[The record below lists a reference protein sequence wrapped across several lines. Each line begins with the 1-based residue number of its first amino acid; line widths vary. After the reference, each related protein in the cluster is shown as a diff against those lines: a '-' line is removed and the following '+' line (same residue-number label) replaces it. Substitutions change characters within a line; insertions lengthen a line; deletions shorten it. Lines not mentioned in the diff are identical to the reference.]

1 MENKFRDF
9 LHILAG
15 CLLGLL
21 MHFTF
26 DGVPLFARLVLGGIF
41 STAIGFGWEWFWA
54 MTTQSKEDKF
64 DAIRT
69 IAGCLGTILTMYLL
83 S

>member
-1 MENKFRDF
+1 MKEIRDF
-9 LHILAG
+9 LHVLAG
-15 CLLGLL
+15 ITLGYLLNL
-21 MHFTF
+21 TF

-41 STAIGFGWEWFWA
+41 SALIGFGWEWFWA
-54 MTTQSKEDKF
+54 MYNGSKEDKF

-69 IAGCLGTILTMYLL
+69 IAGCLATILTMYLL

>member
-1 MENKFRDF
+1 MQNKLRDF

-15 CLLGLL
+15 VTLGYLLNL
-21 MHFTF
+21 TF
-26 DGVPLFARLVLGGIF
+26 EGVPLFARLVLGGII

-54 MTTQSKEDKF
+54 MYNGSKEDKF

-69 IAGCLGTILTMYLL
+69 IAGCLITILILWFL
-83 S
+83 

>member
-1 MENKFRDF
+1 MKNFRDF

-15 CLLGLL
+15 ITLGYLLNL
-21 MHFTF
+21 TF
-26 DGVPLFARLVLGGIF
+26 DGVPLFARLILGGIF
-41 STAIGFGWEWFWA
+41 STLIGFGWEWYWA

-69 IAGCLGTILTMYLL
+69 IAGCLITILILWFL
-83 S
+83 

>member
-1 MENKFRDF
+1 MKNFRDF
-9 LHILAG
+9 LHVLAG
-15 CLLGLL
+15 ITFGYLLNL
-21 MHFTF
+21 TF

-54 MTTQSKEDKF
+54 MYNDSKEDKF

-69 IAGCLGTILTMYLL
+69 IAGCLITILILWFL
-83 S
+83 

>member
-1 MENKFRDF
+1 MRNL

-15 CLLGLL
+15 ISLGFLLNL
-21 MHFTF
+21 TF
-26 DGVPLFARLVLGGIF
+26 DGVPLFARLILGGIF
-41 STAIGFGWEWFWA
+41 SIAIGFGWEWYWA
-54 MTTQSKEDKF
+54 MQTQSIEDKK
-64 DAIRT
+64 DAYRT